1 MKCFTYFFDPINP
14 RILHTLKEFF
24 SLVCIVSFI
33 AVIFPS
39 EAQLKQSKYCRKVF
53 LTCLMAVE

>member
-53 LTCLMAVE
+53 FTCLMAVE